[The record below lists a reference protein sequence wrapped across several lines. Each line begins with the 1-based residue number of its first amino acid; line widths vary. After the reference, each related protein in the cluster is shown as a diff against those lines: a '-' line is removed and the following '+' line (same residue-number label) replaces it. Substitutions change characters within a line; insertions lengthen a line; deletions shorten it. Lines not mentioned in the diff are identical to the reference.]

1 MPARVID
8 GEGLWRSKKIKALP
22 LAFRAEYANLVSLAE
37 ANGVFDCDPDHVWA
51 EVYAFNRPDVTPK
64 AVVQILD
71 SLEHVD
77 LLRRF
82 TAAGRVYGYWTG
94 IHKSGRLPT
103 GTHLARYK
111 NLPPNPPPEIL
122 GEESPRSTTPGE
134 LPDTPGLV
142 GDVPAWFGIGLNRSG
157 DGVVLSQ
164 NQNEEETNMKA
175 KKEIPPLC
183 RRILGTKA
191 EIYDNVWA
199 EVKEL
204 ETLYGSTIVINTFAE
219 WAATRAGDDLRGKPV
234 TEFLKTADGLLSG
247 TLSAVVSP
255 ATGALANELAYL
267 SGGAVTFDDQAKSAL
282 TRLLKDHSEA
292 ELAAAFRQYFGD
304 LSADD
309 AFQMKYAAKKFT
321 EKAEQLVYV
330 QRRRKADQKQSTEVL
345 EATRSASVLQ
355 AEAERQSRSQKRAVE
370 HESVE
375 DTLSAP

>member
-8 GEGLWRSKKIKALP
+8 GEGLWRSKKIKSLP
-22 LAFRAEYANLVSLAE
+22 IAFRAEYANLVPLAE

-51 EVYAFNRPDVTPK
+51 EVYAFNRPDVTPET
-64 AVVQILD
+64 VVRILD

-122 GEESPRSTTPGE
+122 SEETPHSYSPGE

-142 GDVPAWFGIGLNRSG
+142 GDDPAGFGIGLDRSG
-157 DGVVLSQ
+157 DGVVLPQ
-164 NQNEEETNMKA
+164 NQNDEETDMKA
-175 KKEIPPLC
+175 KKEIPHLC

-191 EIYDNVWA
+191 ETYDNVWA
-199 EVKEL
+199 EIKEL
-204 ETLYGSTIVINTFAE
+204 ETIYGSTIVINTFAE
-219 WAATRAGDDLRGKPV
+219 WAHTRAGDDFRGKPV

-247 TLSAVVSP
+247 ALSVIASP

-267 SGGAVTFDDQAKSAL
+267 SGGSVTFDDQTKSAL
-282 TRLLKDHSEA
+282 TRLLKDHSDA
-292 ELAAAFRQYFGD
+292 ELTAAFRQFFGD
-304 LSADD
+304 LSLDD

-330 QRRRKADQKQSTEVL
+330 QRRRKAEQQQAAESL
-345 EATRSASVLQ
+345 EATKEASVHH
-355 AEAERQSRSQKRAVE
+355 AEAERHARAQKRATE
-370 HESVE
+370 HENVE
-375 DTLSAP
+375 DTLGE